1 MITRKK
7 KEEIVAELTE
17 KLKGATGIYLINY
30 ERMNVEETNNFRN
43 ELRQQ
48 DVYYSVAKN
57 TLLKRALET
66 AEGVE
71 FPDDAFKGAS
81 GMVLCYEDPTVPS
94 KIIEKFFKKS
104 ERPSLK
110 GASLDGQMFDG
121 TQLKTI
127 ASLPS
132 KEDMMAGIVGS
143 LSAPASGIVG
153 SISSLIRDIASMV
166 EEVAKKQ
173 NAA

>member
-1 MITRKK
+1 MITRIKK
-7 KEEIVAELTE
+7 REIVAELTE
-17 KLKGATGIYLINY
+17 KLKDATGIYLINY
-30 ERMNVEETNNFRN
+30 ESMSVEETNKFRN
-43 ELRQQ
+43 ELREK
-48 DVYYSVAKN
+48 DVYYKVAKN
-57 TLLKRALET
+57 TLLKKALEN
-66 AEGVE
+66 AEGIK
-71 FPDDAFKGAS
+71 FPDETFKGAS

-94 KIIEKFFKKS
+94 KIIEKYFKDNA
-104 ERPSLK
+104 RPELK

-132 KEDMMAGIVGS
+132 KEDMMSSIVGS
-143 LSAPASGIVG
+143 LSAPASGIAG
-153 SISSLIRDIASMV
+153 SMGALIRDIASMV